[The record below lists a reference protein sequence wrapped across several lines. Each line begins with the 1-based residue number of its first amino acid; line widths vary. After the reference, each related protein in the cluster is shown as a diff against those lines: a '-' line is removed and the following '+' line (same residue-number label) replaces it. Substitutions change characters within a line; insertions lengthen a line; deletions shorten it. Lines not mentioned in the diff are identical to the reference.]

1 MKREKIFRF
10 VPVIIICMAFCL
22 LSFAMVGQQFY
33 GSYASG
39 ERVVDVLP
47 AQNFET
53 PATDSSAEC
62 LVLVNS
68 EEANSRLAWED
79 MEGVFSQLK
88 VEADYVDVS
97 KEAVPAYTEYERVVL
112 AVVDSSVIGEKAYE
126 LLDWV
131 KGGGGVMVY
140 FPPQGDFFFRALSSQ
155 MGVQEAG
162 WEMYESPGFRFKT
175 DLMMGGVGKDFII
188 EEPYEAS
195 LSLSL
200 SSDCIVHMVSAD
212 DRELPL
218 LWERSLGEGKIVFMN
233 FGIMGKAY
241 RGLYGAAYSL
251 LGDAFAWPVINGSSF
266 YLDDFPS
273 PVPSGTSTYIQRDYG
288 ISVSDFYTNVW
299 WPDLLELAEKYG
311 IRYSGMVIEDYSEE
325 LEAPFVP
332 NQNTQRFRYFG
343 SQLLR
348 EGGEIGLHGYNHIPL
363 CMEGFDRDFGN
374 GYIQGTYERLFD
386 YGYWNS
392 REDMRASVDELL
404 RFTEELYPGITAE
417 AYVPPSNILSSEAR
431 QMLAEDFPQI
441 KAIASIYFEGD
452 VEYTQEFEVAEDG
465 IVETPRV
472 ISGCVIDPFMEI
484 GALSELNLHYVNSH
498 FQHPDDVLDEDRGAE
513 AGWEAMC
520 ARLDEYM
527 EWLYAAA
534 PGIRNLTATEM
545 AGAVQRYYY
554 LDVAQEITE
563 NEIILE
569 LSNFQ
574 DEAYIFVRINER
586 EPENPEEDITGGTL
600 KAMGGGLYLVEA
612 SQDRVVIR
620 RGGQED

>member
-1 MKREKIFRF
+1 MKHEKIFRF
-10 VPVIIICMAFCL
+10 LPIIIICAAFCL

-33 GSYASG
+33 GSYAPS

-47 AQNFET
+47 AQNFEA
-53 PATDSSAEC
+53 PAARGSAEC

-68 EEANSRLAWED
+68 KEANSVLAWKD
-79 MEGVFSQLK
+79 MEGLFSQMK

-97 KEAVPAYTEYERVVL
+97 KEAVPEYADYKRIVL
-112 AVVDSSVIGEKAYE
+112 AVADSSVLGEKAYE

-131 KGGGGVMVY
+131 NGGGGFMVY
-140 FPPQGDFFFRALSSQ
+140 FPPLGDVFFRALSSQ
-155 MGVQEAG
+155 MGVQETG

-175 DLMMGGVGKDFII
+175 DLMMGGKGKDFII

-200 SSDCIVHMVSAD
+200 SSDCTVHMVSAD

-218 LWERSLGEGKIVFMN
+218 LWERNLGEGKIVFMN

-241 RGLYGAAYSL
+241 RGIYGAAYSL
-251 LGDAFAWPVINGSSF
+251 LGEAFAWPVINGSAF

-288 ISVSDFYTNVW
+288 VSVGDFYTNIW

-311 IRYSGMVIEDYSEE
+311 IRYSGMVIEDYSDKR
-325 LEAPFVP
+325 EAPFAA

-343 SQLLR
+343 TELLR
-348 EGGEIGLHGYNHIPL
+348 KGGEIGLHGYNHIPL

-374 GYIQGTYERLFD
+374 GYVPGTYERLFD
-386 YGYWNS
+386 YDYWNS
-392 REDMRASVDELL
+392 REDMRASIEELI
-404 RFTEELYPGITAE
+404 RFTEELYPGVTA
-417 AYVPPSNILSSEAR
+417 ATYVPPSNILSSDAR

-452 VEYTQEFEVAEDG
+452 VEYTQEFEAAEDG
-465 IVETPRV
+465 IVETPRI
-472 ISGCVIDPFMEI
+472 ISGCVIDSFMEI

-498 FQHPDDVLDEDRGAE
+498 FQHPDDVLDGERGAE
-513 AGWEAMC
+513 AGWEAMRG
-520 ARLDEYM
+520 RLDEYM
-527 EWLYAAA
+527 GWLYGAA
-534 PGIRNLTATEM
+534 PAIRNLTAVEM

-554 LDVAQEITE
+554 LDVTQEITE
-563 NEIILE
+563 DAIVLE

-574 DEAYIFVRINER
+574 DEAYIFIRINGR
-586 EPENPEEDITGGTL
+586 EPENLAEDITGGTL
-600 KAMGGGLYLVEA
+600 TAMGGGLYLVEA
-612 SQDRVVIR
+612 SQNRVVIQ
-620 RGGQED
+620 RGEA